1 MQNSLDYSAMDML
14 LSDFKKKEVIKEFQI
29 HDKDTC
35 SADVQIGLLTEKA
48 TEISNY
54 LNINPKDHGARLV
67 LIKTV
72 GERRKLLD
80 YLNATNFKRYIEVLK
95 KLNIKR

>member
-1 MQNSLDYSAMDML
+1 MT
-14 LSDFKKKEVIKEFQI
+14 LSNYTKKEVTKEFQI

-48 TEISNY
+48 REITEY
-54 LNINPKDHGARLV
+54 LQKNPKDQGARLV
-67 LIKTV
+67 LIRMV

-80 YLNATNFKRYIEVLK
+80 YLNSTNFKRYIEVLK
-95 KLNIKR
+95 KLGIKR